1 MIGSILKDRYEIVEQ
16 IGSGGMSIVYK
27 ARDRKLDRFVAIKVL
42 KEEFLSDED
51 FLRRFR
57 REAESLQRLNHPNL
71 VATYAVQVTTPPYYI
86 VMELVEG
93 LTLDKILAQQKFTYE
108 QVIYYASQMARALVH
123 AHNNKVI
130 HRDIKPHNMMIDST
144 GLLKLA
150 DFGIALTVSTSTL
163 TNTRAIIGS
172 VHYFSPE
179 QAQGKPVT
187 EQSDLYSLGIV
198 IYEML
203 AGRVPFMGETPIELA
218 LKHVQEE
225 IPPLQDFCPDLPP
238 AIENVVIK
246 LLEKA
251 PEDRYESAEELLDDL
266 ESLLDAGIKPDM
278 ERPKKPK
285 HLTVAEKV
293 EIKRKRVVW
302 MRRGIVAG
310 VIISLLLLIAIA
322 INTLLF
328 TANGEAVKVP
338 NVMGKSLTDAVALLD
353 ENQLNYQVLE
363 SIYDKERPEGTVLRQ
378 TPMPNAQVKTG
389 RIVNLTISKG
399 IELRQVPLVVGAT
412 ERTAV
417 VQLQNES
424 FEVKVVTEQSATI
437 PEGTVIRQVPESF
450 KRIPVGSEVLITV
463 SGGLEKVK
471 VPDVR
476 GLNVADAR
484 TSLEAVGLK
493 LGEVGIGSDPTKPQW
508 LITSQ
513 QPSPEVE
520 LEKGSPVHVVENQG
534 AQTAKITITFDK
546 DKESLIKV
554 LVTDNYAT
562 YPIRVVY
569 EQTHYKGDPDLV
581 LDIPIV
587 SPATVEV
594 YRNGKLELSKKF

>member
-1 MIGSILKDRYEIVEQ
+1 MIGSILKERYEILEQ

-27 ARDRKLDRFVAIKVL
+27 AKDHKLNRMVAIKVL
-42 KEEFLSDED
+42 REEFLSDED

-71 VATYAVQVTTPPYYI
+71 VATYAVQVTNPPYYI

-93 LTLDKILAQQKFTYE
+93 LTLDKILARQNFTYE
-108 QVIYYASQMARALVH
+108 QVIYYAAQMTRALVH
-123 AHNNKVI
+123 AHHNQVI
-130 HRDIKPHNMMIDST
+130 HRDIKPHNMMIDET

-150 DFGIALTVSTSTL
+150 DFGIALTVSNSTL
-163 TNTRAIIGS
+163 TNTRAIVGS

-203 AGRVPFMGETPIELA
+203 AGRVPFLGETPIELA

-225 IPPLQDFCPDLPP
+225 APPLQDFCPDLPP
-238 AIENVVIK
+238 AIENVVTK
-246 LLEKA
+246 LLEKD
-251 PEDRYESAEELLDDL
+251 PDDRYESADDL
-266 ESLLDAGIKPDM
+266 LGDLEGLLTAGIKPDLD
-278 ERPKKPK
+278 RPKKPK
-285 HLTVAEKV
+285 HLTVAEKAEV
-293 EIKRKRVVW
+293 KRKRVVW
-302 MRRGIVAG
+302 MRRGIVVG
-310 VIISLLLLIAIA
+310 VILSLLLLVAIGV
-322 INTLLF
+322 NSLLF
-328 TANGEAVKVP
+328 TVSGESVVVP

-353 ENQLNYQVLE
+353 TSHLDYQVLE
-363 SIYDKERPEGTVLRQ
+363 SIYDKDHPEGTVLRQ
-378 TPMPNAQVKTG
+378 TPMPDSQVKSG

-399 IELRQVPLVVGAT
+399 IELKQVPMVVGAT

-417 VQLQNES
+417 VQLQNDS
-424 FEVKVVTEQSATI
+424 FEVKVVIEQSATI
-437 PEGTVIRQVPESF
+437 AEGTVIRQEPESF
-450 KRIPVGSEVLITV
+450 KRIPVGSEIVITV

-476 GLNVADAR
+476 GLTVAEAQ

-493 LGEVGIGSDPTKPQW
+493 LGDVSIVADPTKPQW
-508 LITSQ
+508 LITTQ
-513 QPSPEVE
+513 QPSPDIE
-520 LEKGSPVHVVENQG
+520 LQKGSPVHVVENQG
-534 AQTAKITITFDK
+534 AQTASMTITFDK
-546 DKESLIKV
+546 DKESFIKV

-569 EQTHYKGDPDLV
+569 EHTHYKGDPPLT
-581 LDIPIV
+581 LEIPIV

-594 YRNGKLELSKKF
+594 YRNGKLEVSKKF

>member
-1 MIGSILKDRYEIVEQ
+1 MILKDRYEILEQ

-27 ARDRKLDRFVAIKVL
+27 AKDHKLDRLVAIKVL
-42 KEEFLSDED
+42 RDEFLSDED

-71 VATYAVQVTTPPYYI
+71 VATYAVQVTSPPYYI

-93 LTLDKILAQQKFTYE
+93 LTLDKILAQQNFTYE
-108 QVIYYASQMARALVH
+108 QVIYYAAQMTRALVH
-123 AHNNKVI
+123 AHHNQVI
-130 HRDIKPHNMMIDST
+130 HRDIKPHNMMIDET

-150 DFGIALTVSTSTL
+150 DFGIALTVSNSTL
-163 TNTRAIIGS
+163 TNTRAIVGS

-203 AGRVPFMGETPIELA
+203 AGRVPFLGETPIELA

-225 IPPLQDFCPDLPP
+225 VPPLQDFCPDLPP

-246 LLEKA
+246 LLEKD
-251 PEDRYESAEELLDDL
+251 PEDRYESADELLEDL
-266 ESLLDAGIKPDM
+266 ESLLTAGIKPDLN
-278 ERPKKPK
+278 RPKKPK
-285 HLTVAEKV
+285 HLSVSEKAEV
-293 EIKRKRVVW
+293 KRKRVVW
-302 MRRGIVAG
+302 MRRGIVVG
-310 VIISLLLLIAIA
+310 VILSLLLLVAIGV
-322 INTLLF
+322 NTLLF
-328 TANGEAVKVP
+328 TANGEAVTVP
-338 NVMGKSLTDAVALLD
+338 NVMGKSLTDAVATLD
-353 ENQLNYQVLE
+353 ESHLDYQVLE
-363 SIYDKERPEGTVLRQ
+363 SIYDKDHPEGTVLRQ
-378 TPMPNAQVKTG
+378 TPMPNSQVKSG

-399 IELRQVPLVVGAT
+399 IELRQVPMVVGAT

-437 PEGTVIRQVPESF
+437 AEGTVIRQEPESF
-450 KRIPVGSEVLITV
+450 KRIPVGSEIIITV

-476 GLNVADAR
+476 GMTVSEAQ
-484 TSLEAVGLK
+484 TSLEAAGLK
-493 LGEVGIGSDPTKPQW
+493 LGDVSIIADPTKPQW
-508 LITSQ
+508 LITTQ
-513 QPSPEVE
+513 QPSPDIE
-520 LEKGSPVHVVENQG
+520 LQKGSPVHVVENQG
-534 AQTAKITITFDK
+534 AQTASITITFDK
-546 DKESLIKV
+546 DKESFIKV

-569 EQTHYKGDPDLV
+569 EQTHYKGDPPLT
-581 LDIPIV
+581 LEIPIV

-594 YRNGKLELSKKF
+594 YRNGKLEVSKKF

>member
-1 MIGSILKDRYEIVEQ
+1 MIGILLENRYEIVEQ

-27 ARDRKLDRFVAIKVL
+27 AKDRKLDRFVAIKVL

-71 VATYAVQVTTPPYYI
+71 VATYAVQVTNPPYYI

-93 LTLDKILAQQKFTYE
+93 YTLDKILLQQHFTYE
-108 QVIYYASQMARALVH
+108 QVIYYAAQMARALVH

-130 HRDIKPHNMMIDST
+130 HRDIKPHNMMIDET

-187 EQSDLYSLGIV
+187 EKSDLYSLGIV

-203 AGRVPFMGETPIELA
+203 AGRVPFLGETPIELA

-225 IPPLQDFCPDLPP
+225 VPPLQDFCPDLPP

-246 LLEKA
+246 LLEKD
-251 PEDRYESAEELLDDL
+251 PEDRYESAEELLEDL
-266 ESLLDAGIKPDM
+266 EGLLNAGIQPDNN
-278 ERPKKPK
+278 RPKKPK

-293 EIKRKRVVW
+293 EVKRKRVVW

-310 VIISLLLLIAIA
+310 VILSLLLLIAIA
-322 INTLLF
+322 VNTLLF
-328 TANGEAVKVP
+328 TANGDAVTVP
-338 NVMGKSLTDAVALLD
+338 NVMGKSLTDAVAILD
-353 ENQLNYQVLE
+353 TKQLSYQVLE
-363 SIYDKERPEGTVLRQ
+363 SIYDKIHPEGTVLRQ
-378 TPMPNAQVKTG
+378 TPMPDAQVKSG

-437 PEGTVIRQVPESF
+437 SEGTVIRQEPESF
-450 KRIPVGSEVLITV
+450 KRIPVGSQVLITV

-476 GLNVADAR
+476 GMNVTDAKA
-484 TSLEAVGLK
+484 SLEAAGLTLGDVG
-493 LGEVGIGSDPTKPQW
+493 VTADPTKPQW

-513 QPSPEVE
+513 QPSPDVE
-520 LEKGSPVHVVENQG
+520 LQKGSPVHVVENQG

-546 DKESLIKV
+546 EKESLIKV

-569 EQTHYKGDPDLV
+569 EQTHYKGDPPLV